1 MRTLAVSLVAALAIF
16 SSACGATTRGT
27 TTIQSPVYPVL
38 SSAIATFVSRDHGKD
53 KNSGLTVQLLRNNAE
68 LVGDSARLRAA
79 TGWAPAIG
87 FERMLDDLLQYW
99 REEAG
104 RATHS

>member
-27 TTIQSPVYPVL
+27 RTIQSPVYPVL

-53 KNSGLTVQLLRNNAE
+53 KN
-68 LVGDSARLRAA
+68 
-79 TGWAPAIG
+79 
-87 FERMLDDLLQYW
+87 
-99 REEAG
+99 
-104 RATHS
+104 